1 MSFSAFAYAGL
12 ETAFNQY
19 LELDEHAHQAMTKLH
34 GRIIAIEILGLGSTL
49 YLVPGPQRVQILE
62 AYEGAPD
69 CCISGTPLALARM
82 RDSRASDQLF
92 SGAVEISGDT
102 ELAHQLSK
110 ILSGMEIDWEEQ
122 LSRFTGDLIAHWL
135 GNLLRRARAWGV
147 ESSTTLGLDIQEYLQ
162 EELRLLPGRSE
173 IEEFLN
179 AVDTLRDD
187 AERLQARLDQLL
199 SQGDKTE

>member
-1 MSFSAFAYAGL
+1 MSFSAIAYAGL
-12 ETAFNQY
+12 ETAFNRY
-19 LELDEHAHQAMTKLH
+19 LELDEHAHQAMAKLH

-82 RDSRASDQLF
+82 RDSHASNQLF

-122 LSRFTGDLIAHWL
+122 LSRFTGDLIAHRL
-135 GNLLRRARAWGV
+135 GNLLRSARAWGV

>member
-12 ETAFNQY
+12 ETAFNRY
-19 LELDEHAHQAMTKLH
+19 LELDEHAHQAMAKLH

-82 RDSRASDQLF
+82 RDSHASNQLF

-122 LSRFTGDLIAHWL
+122 LSRFTGDLIAHRL

>member
-1 MSFSAFAYAGL
+1 MSFSAIAYAGL
-12 ETAFNQY
+12 ETAFNRY
-19 LELDEHAHQAMTKLH
+19 LELDEHAHQAMAKLH

-82 RDSRASDQLF
+82 RDSHASNQLF

-122 LSRFTGDLIAHWL
+122 LSRFTGDLIAHRL
-135 GNLLRRARAWGV
+135 GNLLRSARAWGV

-179 AVDTLRDD
+179 AVDTLRDE
-187 AERLQARLDQLL
+187 AERLQASLDQLL